1 MPKQNYERLKLKRKS
16 KESKVPKQPNIPA
29 DDEKCAT
36 KRYFAEENPNKI
48 SETSTSSESVN
59 QITSTENVEK
69 MHVVRKP
76 IVGSLPSFIPI
87 G

>member
-1 MPKQNYERLKLKRKS
+1 MPKQRPERLKLKRKT
-16 KESKVPKQPNIPA
+16 KDPKMPIIPT
-29 DDEKCAT
+29 DDDKIAV
-36 KRYFAEENPNKI
+36 KRYFADENHTEN
-48 SETSTSSESVN
+48 SETSISSDSVK

-69 MHVVRKP
+69 IIVVRKP